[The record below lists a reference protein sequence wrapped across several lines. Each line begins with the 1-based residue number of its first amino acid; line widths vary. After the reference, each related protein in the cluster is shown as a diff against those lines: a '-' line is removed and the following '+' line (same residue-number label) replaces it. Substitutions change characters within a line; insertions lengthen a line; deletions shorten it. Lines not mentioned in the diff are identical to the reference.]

1 MTITDAILMYL
12 GTHSEGATTEELWKH
27 AKQMGCEYRVK
38 EEKKQKKS
46 TSGIC
51 SKLCKKGTLCQDKG
65 RPKNKWYKNHL

>member
-12 GTHSEGATTEELWKH
+12 NAHPEGATTEELWKY
-27 AKQMGCEYRVK
+27 AKQMGCEYRVA

-51 SKLCKKGTLCQDKG
+51 SKLREKGTLLKDDGC
-65 RPKNKWYKNHL
+65 PNKWYKNRL